1 MARAPWLPPKTS
13 SVGTPPVLGG
23 IEKNAAR
30 TGTPVTRQLG
40 KYRQVSSKCT
50 AAAETQRAIIRLA
63 NPGTTFGSKARVGR
77 RRRIAAT
84 IAGPEAYPPTPIT
97 TSGSNSESIREEAT
111 IARGK
116 SNIVFARVIRLTF
129 FSAPT

>member
-13 SVGTPPVLGG
+13 RVGGPLVLAA

-30 TGTPVTRQLG
+30 TGTPVTLQWG
-40 KYRQVSSKCT
+40 KYWQVSSKCT
-50 AAAETQRAIIRLA
+50 AAAETQRAIILLA
-63 NPGTTFGSKARVGR
+63 NPGTTFGSKASVGR

-97 TSGSNSESIREEAT
+97 TSGSNSESMREDVT
-111 IARGK
+111 IARGR
-116 SNIVFARVIRLTF
+116 SNIVFRRVIRLTF